1 MMLEKSDEVL
11 KKITSIKND
20 FLAKRK
26 KIEVEFFKNKKG
38 LECCKKNSDLTDLL
52 IRKISPCER
61 LESLSWPSFI
71 LELIILEIVSLY
83 HYWTSNLVNN
93 CIFL

>member
-1 MMLEKSDEVL
+1 MMLEKSDEIL

-38 LECCKKNSDLTDLL
+38 LECCKKNSDL
-52 IRKISPCER
+52 RPFNKKI
-61 LESLSWPSFI
+61 FI
-71 LELIILEIVSLY
+71 IKDKQ
-83 HYWTSNLVNN
+83 
-93 CIFL
+93 F

>member
-1 MMLEKSDEVL
+1 MMLEKSDEIL

-52 IRKISPCER
+52 IRKIFFIIKGINNFDKNFLICAVGGYGRKHLAPFSVPNTE
-61 LESLSWPSFI
+61 LWSF
-71 LELIILEIVSLY
+71 
-83 HYWTSNLVNN
+83 
-93 CIFL
+93 